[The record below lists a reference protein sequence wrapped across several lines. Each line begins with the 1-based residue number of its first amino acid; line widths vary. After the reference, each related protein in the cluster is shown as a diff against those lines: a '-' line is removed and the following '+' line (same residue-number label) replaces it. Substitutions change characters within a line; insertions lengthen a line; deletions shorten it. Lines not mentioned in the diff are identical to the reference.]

1 MGSDFKYNHTEVSAE
16 KRIWLSSFGHID
28 ALVKAGKIWNKVPFP
43 LLILPNT
50 NQSITIQP
58 ETFTMMR
65 PLEFVSDQ
73 YTSVFLTYY
82 LKGWILNRV
91 PLIKWLRLREV
102 VSFSGYYGN
111 LSDKNNPN
119 INPQGLYKFPDGTS
133 PIGNKPY
140 MEASVGVENIL
151 KVLRVDYYRRLNY
164 LDDPNIKKGGIRILL
179 RFSF

>member
-1 MGSDFKYNHTEVSAE
+1 M
-16 KRIWLSSFGHID
+16 
-28 ALVKAGKIWNKVPFP
+28 
-43 LLILPNT
+43 
-50 NQSITIQP
+50 
-58 ETFTMMR
+58 
-65 PLEFVSDQ
+65 
-73 YTSVFLTYY
+73 
-82 LKGWILNRV
+82 

-151 KVLRVDYYRRLNY
+151 KVLHVDYYRRLNY